1 MRTEG
6 AEDSPSQ
13 RSLLTNQPLLAT
25 GAGHLSV
32 DLSANTPPIFYP
44 LLVSSLGLSYGAV
57 GVLSMVQSIT
67 SSLSQPFFGWL
78 VDRAGSR
85 WLAPLSVLCAAL
97 SIAVLGFAPSY
108 EALLLVVAV
117 MGLGVGAFHPHGA
130 KVASLIGGRWRTTSL
145 SIYIVMGTAGL
156 ALAPLL
162 GARVLVPAGLG
173 STPLLLIPGVIA
185 VVLLIRAS
193 RPIDKMISNYHRH
206 HTEAPAEPVR
216 WLPVGALGLVITIRS
231 WVEYGV
237 ISFLPLLYAARGEAP
252 EVAGQTLFLV
262 ILMQA
267 GGTALGGWLADRVG
281 RKQTLVASFV
291 LMIPSLHLFLGADPG
306 LSAAVLASLVGV
318 LGGCPQTVTMVAAQ
332 EALPG
337 RMAMASGLASSLGM
351 IMGGIG
357 VAFLGVMADRIGLHA
372 SMEAM
377 VIAVAVAA
385 VASLAVRGADR

>member
-6 AEDSPSQ
+6 AEVSPSQ

-145 SIYIVMGTAGL
+145 SIYIVMGTA
-156 ALAPLL
+156 
-162 GARVLVPAGLG
+162 
-173 STPLLLIPGVIA
+173 
-185 VVLLIRAS
+185 
-193 RPIDKMISNYHRH
+193 
-206 HTEAPAEPVR
+206 
-216 WLPVGALGLVITIRS
+216 
-231 WVEYGV
+231 
-237 ISFLPLLYAARGEAP
+237 
-252 EVAGQTLFLV
+252 
-262 ILMQA
+262 
-267 GGTALGGWLADRVG
+267 
-281 RKQTLVASFV
+281 
-291 LMIPSLHLFLGADPG
+291 
-306 LSAAVLASLVGV
+306 VLASLVGV

-385 VASLAVRGADR
+385 VASLAVRDADR